1 MNRGDGIPRPS
12 GPIFGDR
19 LGRLSLRSAQLLFV
33 LALAAVAVWALS
45 QIKLVMIALLVALLL
60 AVAIRPVVNWMRRR
74 GLPAIVATWL
84 TFLALLVVFA
94 GIVTLVTLAVRDQ
107 WDELVDS
114 AARGLDQLSAYL
126 TEAPIQVSDEQ
137 IESVRTAVI
146 DFVTS
151 AQFGSGALAGV
162 SAATEFLT
170 GTVLVI
176 VILFFFLKDGPMI
189 WDFLLRPL
197 TGEPRARGERIGR
210 TGLRVLGGY
219 VRGTAVIAL
228 FDAVAIGLGL
238 AILQVPLALPLAVVV
253 FLTAFVPI
261 VGATVAGAI
270 AALVAL
276 VANGPLVALIVVVI
290 VVVVNQ
296 LEGDLLQPLVMS
308 QSVKLHPL
316 VILLALTAG
325 TILAGIAGAVLA
337 VPLTAVAWAI
347 VRVWDDPDADI
358 SWRGRGSVA
367 ATAPSDSGPAVQ
379 A

>member
-1 MNRGDGIPRPS
+1 ML
-12 GPIFGDR
+12 FGDR
-19 LGRLSLRSAQLLFV
+19 LGRLAIRSMQWLV
-33 LALAAVAVWALS
+33 VVALGAVVVWALA
-45 QIKLVMIALLVALLL
+45 QVKLVVIALLVALLL
-60 AVAIRPVVNWMRRR
+60 AVAIGPVVNWMRRR
-74 GLPAIVATWL
+74 GLPAIIATWL
-84 TFLALLVVFA
+84 TFLGLLLVLA
-94 GIVTLVTLAVRDQ
+94 GIVALVTLAVRTQ

-114 AARGLDQLSAYL
+114 AAQGLDQLSTYL
-126 TEAPIQVSDEQ
+126 AEGPIEISDEQ
-137 IESVRTAVI
+137 ISDVRDAIVG
-146 DFVTS
+146 FVTS

-162 SAATEFLT
+162 SAATEFIT
-170 GTVLVI
+170 GTALVV

-189 WDFLLRPL
+189 WEFLLR
-197 TGEPRARGERIGR
+197 TFAGEQRARGERVGR

-219 VRGTAVIAL
+219 VRGTAIIAL

-261 VGATVAGAI
+261 VGATIAGTI

-276 VANGPLVALIVVVI
+276 VANGPLVALIVVII

-308 QSVKLHPL
+308 QSVRLHPL
-316 VILLALTAG
+316 VILVALTAG

-347 VRVWDDPDADI
+347 VRVWDNPDADI
-358 SWRGRGSVA
+358 SWPRRRSVA
-367 ATAPSDSGPAVQ
+367 VDRPTDAGPVAPA
-379 A
+379 